1 MLYFSSIFFYSY
13 SSEFCIFYANIFSF
27 IFLCYWWPYIITLF
41 QINLFSFLCLVCHV
55 SCFRYIFSFLC
66 LVCHVSCFRYI
77 FSFLCLVCHVSCFRY
92 NLGAYYFGTNYFA
105 KAKFQLTESYKIH
118 EMFLGEDHPDTIYV
132 KKALETVTK
141 MTSDS

>member
-41 QINLFSFLCLVCHV
+41 QINL
-55 SCFRYIFSFLC
+55 FSFLC

>member
-41 QINLFSFLCLVCHV
+41 QINL
-55 SCFRYIFSFLC
+55 FSFLC

-141 MTSDS
+141 MTFDS